1 VDEGNNWVNTT
12 YGPLSLSHP
21 VSQAPIG
28 NYALDSASPAIG
40 KVPATASTFNI
51 APSHDFFGNPRPD
64 PGNPYALD
72 IGAHEFQAAVPVITL
87 SPLSLSFGNQ
97 PVGTTSAAS
106 MVTVANAGPAG
117 SVLYISSI
125 SLGGAN
131 AGDFATT
138 NNCPNVAT
146 GLAAG
151 ASCTLSV
158 TFKPLTVG
166 ARSAAI
172 TLTDNGSSTGSQTIS
187 LSGTGVGAAIS
198 AVPASLSFTNNTP
211 QTITVTNTGN
221 LALIIS
227 SITLSGTNSSDF
239 TRLTTCPILGSGVA
253 PGATC
258 SISVTFTSTSTTTRT
273 ATLTINSN
281 AVNTPVLGIP
291 LSGSIPRAIVTPT
304 SLAFGNVIA
313 GTTSTVQTLTL
324 RNNQAVALT
333 NINVAFN
340 SSRFSRPAGNRGTCG
355 TTLAA
360 NITCTINVVFQPT
373 TLSTVNSFVNIT
385 ANVTV
390 TGGHVTLTGTGILGL
405 VPTTRNFGTVKV
417 GSTSGIQ
424 TFFLTNTGTTNITNV
439 QQAVLAGTNLGDFTI
454 VRAFSTCGPAG
465 NGQILGVT
473 TLVPGTLTA
482 SCAVTVQFRPTSVGA
497 KNATVSVTDSVGTQS
512 STLAGTG
519 N

>member
-291 LSGSIPRAIVTPT
+291 LSGSIPRAFVTPT

-333 NINVAFN
+333 NIGVAFN
-340 SSRFSRPAGNRGTCG
+340 SSRFSRPSGNRGTCG
-355 TTLAA
+355 VTLAA

-405 VPTTRNFGTVKV
+405 APTTRSFGTVKV
-417 GSTSGIQ
+417 GSTSGMQ
-424 TFFLTNTGTTNITNV
+424 TFFLTNSGTTNITGIT
-439 QQAVLAGTNLGDFTI
+439 QGALGGANPSDFSI
-454 VRAFSTCGPAG
+454 IRLLSTCGPGG
-465 NGQILGVT
+465 NGQILGFT
-473 TLVPGTLTA
+473 TLTPGTFCT
-482 SCAVTVQFRPTSVGA
+482 VTVQFRPTSVGA